1 MTARGVHFAITSGEL
16 ASILAAS
23 NDEDLM
29 KVVERIEELW
39 DKQYLAESDKAWD
52 AIHRC
57 LTDGSLLYE
66 SGEYPLNHVIC
77 GGRQLYRGDEY
88 TVSLVAPEQV
98 KDVSAAIDP
107 LTEDWMRE
115 RYFSLL
121 KPDSYG
127 GDVSEDDFNY
137 TWGWFNDVRALYRKA
152 AAGGRA
158 VIFTVDQC
166 AVQ

>member
-1 MTARGVHFAITSGEL
+1 MAARGVHFAITSDQLG
-16 ASILAAS
+16 SVLAAS
-23 NDEDLM
+23 SDQDLM
-29 KVVERIEELW
+29 GVIERIEEAW
-39 DKQYLAESDKAWD
+39 DKEYLAESDKAWE

-77 GGRQLYRGDEY
+77 GGRQLHRGDDY

-107 LTEDWMRE
+107 LTEQWMRE
-115 RYFSLL
+115 RYFSML

-127 GDVSEDDFNY
+127 GEIGEEDFGY
-137 TWGWFNDVRALYRKA
+137 TWTWFENVRDLYRKA

-158 VIFTVDQC
+158 VIFTVDQ
-166 AVQ
+166 